1 MYVTFVFQIA
11 MAYINSPLFLEKG
24 KALSSYDIN
33 RLISKRTVSRRDAMQ
48 DSGNTTP
55 MCTAVIE
62 CDPGSGHVSGSR
74 WFVSGMLPTEIK
86 IKDIR
91 WMKIFEPE
99 VKKMVRL
106 GIKIKQTQN

>member
-1 MYVTFVFQIA
+1 MCICNTIIVFTFVFQIV

-33 RLISKRTVSRRDAMQ
+33 WLISKRTVSRRDVIQ

-86 IKDIR
+86 IKSSR
-91 WMKIFEPE
+91 LYKEP
-99 VKKMVRL
+99 
-106 GIKIKQTQN
+106 GATDAS